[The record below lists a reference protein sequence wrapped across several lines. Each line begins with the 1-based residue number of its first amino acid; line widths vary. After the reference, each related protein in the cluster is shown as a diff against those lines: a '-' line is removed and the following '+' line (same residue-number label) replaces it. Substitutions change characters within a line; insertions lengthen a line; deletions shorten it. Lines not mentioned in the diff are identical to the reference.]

1 MTHSPSDLAALLERL
16 DIELPPGE
24 IVSAHGMP
32 ALWLSRR
39 QPRPGLCARLRA
51 AHVTS
56 GLWPLL
62 VNDIGAFDPVF
73 TSSSPDQQCADA
85 LLARMWESLLPAED
99 SEHFPGILEDLRP
112 FGATWPGASVRPP
125 TVEDAG
131 AAADSYAKALL
142 GGWRR
147 LYLCLVAADRAAD
160 IIATMC
166 WTGAANYRLGNG
178 EISAVL
184 RDWEDRFGT
193 RVVALGGHA
202 SLDLSVAAPPQS
214 ESDALRVAAE
224 HLAFCPDNVFNGR
237 NDAPLEDYARG
248 LIGARSWSFWWD

>member
-1 MTHSPSDLAALLERL
+1 MSHSPSDLADLLERL
-16 DIELPPGE
+16 DVELPPGE
-24 IVSAHGMP
+24 IVNAPGSP
-32 ALWLSRR
+32 ALWLSSD
-39 QPRPGLCARLRA
+39 QPPPGLWARLRA

-62 VNDIGAFDPVF
+62 VNGIEAFNPAII
-73 TSSSPDQQCADA
+73 SSSPDQHNADA
-85 LLARMWESLLPAED
+85 LLARMWELLLPAED
-99 SEHFPGILEDLRP
+99 SEHFPGIMEDLRP

-131 AAADSYAKALL
+131 TAADSYADSLL
-142 GGWRR
+142 NGWRH
-147 LYLCLVAADRAAD
+147 LYLCLVAADPAD
-160 IIATMC
+160 VIAITG
-166 WTGAANYRLGNG
+166 WTGALNYRLGNS
-178 EISAVL
+178 ELCAVL
-184 RDWEDRFGT
+184 RDWEYRFGT

-224 HLAFCPDNVFNGR
+224 HLAFCPDNVWNGLT
-237 NDAPLEDYARG
+237 DAPMEDYARG